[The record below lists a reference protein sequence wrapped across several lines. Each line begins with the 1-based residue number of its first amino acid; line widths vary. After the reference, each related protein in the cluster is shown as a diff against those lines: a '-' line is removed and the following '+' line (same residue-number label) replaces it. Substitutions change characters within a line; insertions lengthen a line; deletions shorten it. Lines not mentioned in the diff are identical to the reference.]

1 MNQTLRCHR
10 IWPLVSIL
18 GLLVIVTGMLATS
31 TGESS
36 DEYRQ
41 VSHQIRARLYLDQH
55 RLEATDQITLRKTGK
70 KSRVWRFLL
79 GQDLDVSSVRVG
91 EGDISFKRIEGEKTG
106 IVPGGKENGHE
117 DRQPAMWEVDLKG
130 FGKGREEVVAEVSYG
145 GVIYDTLKVP
155 SFSRE
160 FIANQTTGLIGEEG
174 VYLSESSAWYPG
186 SSGELTT
193 FSLEVIVPAAYE
205 VVSQGKRVIDKV
217 EEGLRTIRWESPHLT
232 DTIYLIAGQY
242 DIEER
247 DVDGVKIYAYFFP
260 KSKDLRDTYLTATD
274 RYIRMYSGLIGPYPY
289 AKFAVVENFF
299 ETGYGM
305 PSFTLLGSSVIR
317 LPFIVYTSLG
327 HEVLHNWWGNSV
339 FVDSTSGNW
348 CESLTTYMAD
358 YYYKEQQ
365 GADAAKQYRMEIN
378 KSYSNYVNTN
388 NDFSLASFTSRTTP
402 ATRTVGYGKGAM
414 VYHGLRR
421 ILGDE
426 VFFHAL
432 RNFFEGHIYT
442 HASFDDLKKA
452 FEREGG
458 IDLDWYFDQWIEG
471 VGAPRLHLES
481 VNFMEGSPGTIEFVI
496 SQEGTGSPYRL
507 EVPVVIET
515 SEGKE
520 EQNIGLQSM
529 SKELSIQI
537 SGDPLSLS
545 VDPDYHLFRR
555 MDSLEIPPSLSMVLG
570 DENEMIILPD
580 KADSS
585 FLEAY
590 EELVGQINRTGKAEV
605 RRADE
610 VGQKELE
617 ENSIF
622 IFGGPDENSAWSA
635 IIDDPRYEIDVLE
648 GSVVI
653 AGASYPAQ
661 RHSFLSVLRSPHDP
675 GRGIALFFGYDE
687 DSVREAG
694 RKLVHYGKYGYLVF
708 EGGKNVAKGS
718 WEVKDSPLTYR
729 FDK

>member
-1 MNQTLRCHR
+1 M
-10 IWPLVSIL
+10 
-18 GLLVIVTGMLATS
+18 AAS
-31 TGESS
+31 TDGSS
-36 DEYRQ
+36 NEYRL
-41 VSHQIRARLYLDQH
+41 VKHQIKARLYLDQH
-55 RLEATDQITLRKTGK
+55 RLEATDQVTLRKAGK
-70 KSRVWRFLL
+70 KSRVWQFLL
-79 GQDLDVSSVRVG
+79 GQDLDVRSVRVG
-91 EGDISFKRIEGEKTG
+91 ERDISFKRIEGEKAD
-106 IVPGGKENGHE
+106 IAAGGQEHGHE
-117 DRQPAMWEVDLKG
+117 GRSPAMWEVDLKG
-130 FGKGREEVVAEVSYG
+130 FGKGSEEVMVEVSYS

-174 VYLSESSAWYPG
+174 VYLSESSTWYPG
-186 SSGELTT
+186 DTGELTP
-193 FSLEVIVPAAYE
+193 FSLEVIVPAAFE

-217 EEGLRTIRWESPHLT
+217 EDGLRKVRWESPHPT

-242 DIEER
+242 DVEER
-247 DVDGVKIYAYFFP
+247 DVDGVKIFAYFFP

-274 RYIRMYSGLIGPYPY
+274 RYIRMYSELIGPYPY

-339 FVDSTSGNW
+339 FIDSTSGNW

-426 VFFHAL
+426 VFFQAL
-432 RNFFEGHIYT
+432 RNFFEEHIFS
-442 HASFDDLKKA
+442 HASFGDLKKA
-452 FEREGG
+452 FEKEGG
-458 IDLDWYFDQWIEG
+458 IDLDWYFKQWIEG
-471 VGAPRLHLES
+471 VGAPLLHLES
-481 VNFMEGSPGTIEFVI
+481 VKLMEGSPGTIEFVI

-515 SEGKE
+515 SGGKE
-520 EQNIGLQSM
+520 EQNIALQSER
-529 SKELSIQI
+529 KELSLQV
-537 SGDPLSLS
+537 SGDPVSLS

-555 MDSLEIPPSLSMVLG
+555 MDSLEIPPSLSLVLG
-570 DENEMIILPD
+570 DENEMLILPD

-585 FLEAY
+585 LLEAY
-590 EELVGQINRTGKAEV
+590 KGLVEQINRTGKAVV

-610 VGQKELE
+610 VGQKEFE

-622 IFGGPDENSAWSA
+622 LFGDPDENSAWSA
-635 IIDDPRYEIDVLE
+635 LVDDLGYEIDVLE
-648 GSVVI
+648 GSVVV
-653 AGASYPAQ
+653 AGESYPAKG
-661 RHSFLSVLRSPHDP
+661 HSFLSVLRSPHDP

-687 DSVREAG
+687 ESVREAG

-729 FDK
+729 F